1 MTHPI
6 YLFFPPKGFQPS
18 HKDFKNCRCSG
29 GWSHSHPYPCD
40 TNATTYYSPQVW
52 YSDSLPAGSGGHNS
66 GGWSH
71 KDNHL
76 GEQSTQYGRR
86 RISGDLFQLLEVT
99 LYRLTFT
106 WCWWGCHSCAFQ
118 IGNLGK
124 VMSVVQTKPVQTGA
138 VTAQA
143 AGGTV
148 AQIIQVW
155 PYRGHYKHGFWQL
168 TLMFIDLY
176 FFFVLRQRVVFQQEL
191 FWSWWQQQMV
201 NKPSLVPHRVD
212 PLPTNPPSSKLYQCQ
227 HCKAGQVK
235 MYI

>member
-1 MTHPI
+1 MGNTVATMLI
-6 YLFFPPKGFQPS
+6 CSLRVYDDSSDLFIFFPPKGFQPS

-176 FFFVLRQRVVFQQEL
+176 FFL
-191 FWSWWQQQMV
+191 F
-201 NKPSLVPHRVD
+201 
-212 PLPTNPPSSKLYQCQ
+212 
-227 HCKAGQVK
+227 
-235 MYI
+235 